1 MAFGAS
7 KDTVESLRAEL
18 HQAWSER
25 SRFESLWHS
34 EQEHTVRRGDE
45 ARSLRRELEATRAEL
60 AAAHAELAGLRGG
73 VVRSGDCGGVVC
85 VNTAD
90 VSGLGDGAL
99 LDRVVCLGEARN
111 SIEGLYTEAV
121 GEMVRRNC
129 RQGAAWSLR
138 EYLRVSA
145 SQARSDAA
153 LAGDLLEH
161 DLADTK
167 AALRRGQITRRHAR
181 IIADSA
187 AKRHQKDETELLL
200 IARDYPADICARH
213 TQAYESLETEAEAR
227 AVGEAARAAQ
237 EAANAELQ
245 AQREQR
251 RAWLRRGEGG
261 MWELFARLDSVTG
274 RRVNRALRAAM
285 ESQRQKP
292 DSGNNS
298 QRAADALAALTLGE
312 THSRRP
318 AASLVIVADYDTL
331 SGRLRDPRLDDGTPL
346 SAEQLA
352 QLAVDAK
359 ILPAIFDATW
369 SNLALGKARNAGE
382 AQKLVLALR
391 DGGCIGC
398 DAPSE
403 QTHAHHIQ
411 HWSNGGP
418 TNISNLASVCP
429 PCHKLIHD
437 HNWQIHIPPNGK
449 PQLTAPHHLQHPKC
463 TPTPTPTTTPAAAPR
478 PPTPAHTNPILTT

>member
-7 KDTVESLRAEL
+7 EDTVESLRAEL

-145 SQARSDAA
+145 SQARSDA
-153 LAGDLLEH
+153 
-161 DLADTK
+161 
-167 AALRRGQITRRHAR
+167 
-181 IIADSA
+181 
-187 AKRHQKDETELLL
+187 
-200 IARDYPADICARH
+200 
-213 TQAYESLETEAEAR
+213 
-227 AVGEAARAAQ
+227 
-237 EAANAELQ
+237 
-245 AQREQR
+245 
-251 RAWLRRGEGG
+251 
-261 MWELFARLDSVTG
+261 
-274 RRVNRALRAAM
+274 
-285 ESQRQKP
+285 
-292 DSGNNS
+292 
-298 QRAADALAALTLGE
+298 
-312 THSRRP
+312 
-318 AASLVIVADYDTL
+318 
-331 SGRLRDPRLDDGTPL
+331 
-346 SAEQLA
+346 
-352 QLAVDAK
+352 
-359 ILPAIFDATW
+359 TW

-411 HWSNGGP
+411 NWSNGGP

-429 PCHKLIHD
+429 SCHKLIHD

-463 TPTPTPTTTPAAAPR
+463 TPTTPEPENRPTTTTPAAA
-478 PPTPAHTNPILTT
+478 PAHTNPILTT